1 MTLTY
6 RLDRD
11 IVARTAAQL
20 NWNLKQVRS
29 SIRISNNG
37 TMINGKSLVGILSGH
52 MRFNDIIT
60 ITIDEPTD
68 VDEIKEYFN
77 EVGREI

>member
-1 MTLTY
+1 MTITY
-6 RLDRD
+6 QLDRD

-29 SIRISNNG
+29 SIRIIHG
-37 TMINGKSLVGILSGH
+37 HRIVNGKSLIGIMSAN
-52 MRFNDIIT
+52 MRFNDIIS
-60 ITIDEPTD
+60 ITIDEPAD
-68 VDEIKEYFN
+68 VEEIKEYFN

>member
-20 NWNLKQVRS
+20 NWNLKQIPS
-29 SIRISNNG
+29 SIRIIHG
-37 TMINGKSLVGILSGH
+37 DRIVNGKSLIGIMSAN
-52 MRFNDIIT
+52 MRFDDTISVIIDDIE
-60 ITIDEPTD
+60 DMD
-68 VDEIKEYFN
+68 KVKEFFD
-77 EVGREI
+77 EVGGEI

>member
-1 MTLTY
+1 MTITY
-6 RLDRD
+6 KLYRD

-29 SIRISNNG
+29 SIRIIHG
-37 TMINGKSLVGILSGH
+37 DRIVNGKSLIGIMSAN
-52 MRFNDIIT
+52 MRFSDIISV
-60 ITIDEPTD
+60 IIDEPTD
-68 VDEIKEYFN
+68 VEEVKEYFN

>member
-1 MTLTY
+1 MAITY
-6 RLDRD
+6 KLDRD

-29 SIRISNNG
+29 SIRIIHG
-37 TMINGKSLVGILSGH
+37 DRIVNGKSLIGIMSAN
-52 MRFNDIIT
+52 MRFDDT
-60 ITIDEPTD
+60 ISVIIDEPAD
-68 VDEIKEYFN
+68 VEEIKEYFN

>member
-37 TMINGKSLVGILSGH
+37 IIINGKSLVGILSGH

-68 VDEIKEYFN
+68 ADEIKEYFN

>member
-1 MTLTY
+1 MTLIY
-6 RLDRD
+6 CLDRD

-37 TMINGKSLVGILSGH
+37 TIINGKSLVGILSGH